1 MAWGIPQAFQR
12 VSSAIVLSSVLVMV
26 TMASSGQVSG
36 QTLEGT
42 VRIMPPISRVPL
54 QEGPFEVYVV
64 LENLRHYGTILYD
77 DDRDTV
83 PDRSVESTG
92 MAAFEFTLEFDQTVV
107 AVEEVEPG
115 PDLERTGR
123 SFQCLPPREEP
134 GKFSFGCI
142 SVGSEPPGPQDSLTL
157 ATVTLRPLGR
167 GSSPLLLEAGLAG
180 PLGDDAPVQAFGAVV
195 RATGSLAPD
204 GTLTPAQTVT
214 PGGETA
220 GPTVTPTSPVF
231 EGGTPSATGTS
242 GAQQTP
248 GTPTAGDGRS
258 PDDLNG
264 GGGNTEAENGGWEPG
279 AGFWLAVGL
288 GAMTAVGALGLS
300 AMLWRRRQRWGA

>member
-1 MAWGIPQAFQR
+1 LARVPQAFQR
-12 VSSAIVLSSVLVMV
+12 VSPALVLSSVLVMA

-42 VRIMPPISRVPL
+42 VRIMPPISSAPL

-64 LENLRHYGTILYD
+64 LENLRHYGTVSYD
-77 DDRDTV
+77 DNRDTV

-107 AVEEVEPG
+107 AVEAVERG

-123 SFQCLPPREEP
+123 SFQCLPPKEEP
-134 GKFSFGCI
+134 GKFSFGCL

-180 PLGDDAPVQAFGAVV
+180 PLGDDVPVQAFGAVV
-195 RATGSLAPD
+195 RATGSLSPAGTAAP
-204 GTLTPAQTVT
+204 
-214 PGGETA
+214 
-220 GPTVTPTSPVF
+220 TPTLATTPSAQPSVSPTLVLG
-231 EGGTPSATGTS
+231 GGTPSATAAPGT
-242 GAQQTP
+242 QQTP

-258 PDDLNG
+258 PDDLNLR
-264 GGGNTEAENGGWEPG
+264 GGNSEAEND
-279 AGFWLAVGL
+279 
-288 GAMTAVGALGLS
+288 S
-300 AMLWRRRQRWGA
+300 